1 MQQIFF
7 KYIESSVV
15 MAPHL
20 FDFSRRDANE
30 APSHFRLQ
38 IFHNL
43 IVNSCKEK
51 HKENNICCQ
60 FKIGYKQRRSPV
72 FRT

>member
-1 MQQIFF
+1 M
-7 KYIESSVV
+7 EPSVV

-20 FDFSRRDANE
+20 FDFFRRDTNE
-30 APSHFRLQ
+30 APFHFRLQ
-38 IFHNL
+38 IFHTL

-51 HKENNICCQ
+51 HKENNICWQ
-60 FKIGYKQRRSPV
+60 FKIGYKQRCSPV